1 MGRGKQ
7 HRTYP
12 NDDAREKEKVLKAK
26 DKKIEQLEKEIIR
39 LKNELKTLNKAFEKT
54 GKYIKGNL
62 DNVTVEKII
71 FRLNSRNN
79 LLYGYI
85 ISGVK
90 SEITMVEIKAQNGC
104 PQCGAETKTMN
115 LPFGKINICS
125 SACGWRDVN
134 KD

>member
-54 GKYIKGNL
+54 AKYIKGNV
-62 DNVTVEKII
+62 DGVSVEKMIA
-71 FRLNSRNN
+71 
-79 LLYGYI
+79 
-85 ISGVK
+85 GVK
-90 SEITMVEIKAQNGC
+90 AENTMVEIKAQNTC
-104 PQCGAETKTMN
+104 PQCGAETKTMTV
-115 LPFGKINICS
+115 PFGKINICS
-125 SACGWRDVN
+125 SACGWRDVS
-134 KD
+134 KG

>member
-71 FRLNSRNN
+71 
-79 LLYGYI
+79 
-85 ISGVK
+85 SGVK